1 MLVLDRNAG
10 GISHLSIQDFPS
22 LLAAGDVLVLND
34 TRVLP
39 ARLFGTDDGTRKT
52 EFLLV
57 NAVQEGSDS
66 DCVVWNCLAKPG
78 RRAKPGRH
86 FDMGSGIGAEVVGK
100 ISESQYQI
108 RFRGPSVATRLLELG
123 TPPLPPYIHRPGGMA
138 DDQDRRDY
146 QTVFANEPGA
156 IAAPTAGLHLTEQ
169 LLSAIRQKGVEIA
182 PLTLHVGLGTFRPV
196 KVEHTE
202 DHKMD
207 EEKGVIPEATARA
220 VNLAKSEGRRVVAVG
235 TTSVRTLE
243 GVARENTG
251 RLVPGPF
258 RTALFITPGF
268 PFLLVD
274 SLLTN
279 FHLPK
284 STLLM
289 LVSALAGR
297 ENVLAAYS
305 EAVAGGYRFFSYGDA
320 MFLP

>member
-1 MLVLDRNAG
+1 
-10 GISHLSIQDFPS
+10 
-22 LLAAGDVLVLND
+22 
-34 TRVLP
+34 
-39 ARLFGTDDGTRKT
+39 
-52 EFLLV
+52 
-57 NAVQEGSDS
+57 
-66 DCVVWNCLAKPG
+66 
-78 RRAKPGRH
+78 
-86 FDMGSGIGAEVVGK
+86 
-100 ISESQYQI
+100 
-108 RFRGPSVATRLLELG
+108 
-123 TPPLPPYIHRPGGMA
+123 MA